1 MPRRKQ
7 LICGCQAKEGTEE
20 KQDEMEKVNNL
31 IVQSEESCRLGGGW
45 REGAQT
51 QIPEP
56 QAPTWLLT
64 PRDNS
69 SKGLRRGTAPSELRY
84 PNVPSVSFKE
94 RSRVRNWG
102 VSECAELKTK
112 QGKGGE
118 DGKVSFLSLFP
129 VSISKEKLLVKM
141 KISRKS

>member
-1 MPRRKQ
+1 MPRRNE

-31 IVQSEESCRLGGGW
+31 IVQSEESCGVGGGW
-45 REGAQT
+45 RERAQR

-69 SKGLRRGTAPSELRY
+69 SKGLRRGTAPPELRY
-84 PNVPSVSFKE
+84 PKVPSISFKE

-102 VSECAELKTK
+102 GSECAELKAK

-118 DGKVSFLSLFP
+118 DGKVSFLSFLSPFL
-129 VSISKEKLLVKM
+129 K
-141 KISRKS
+141 KSCWLK